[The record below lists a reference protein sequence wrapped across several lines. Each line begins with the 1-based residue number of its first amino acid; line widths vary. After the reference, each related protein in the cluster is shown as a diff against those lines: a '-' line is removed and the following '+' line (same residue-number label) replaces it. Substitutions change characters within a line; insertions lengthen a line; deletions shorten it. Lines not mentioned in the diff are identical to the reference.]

1 MGKHIPSTEWPIYK
15 QTFGTQSIPML
26 RTVCTYELV
35 NTLVRVVSKITKL
48 AHLTIPF
55 HLFICPS
62 FHACMHSAN
71 IYWVP
76 TLAGHWARSEITGTQ
91 NWIIHGPASGKP
103 VSGANKATILIQY
116 EEKRKRGR
124 KGREEGG
131 KGKGEDILIRV
142 VKASG
147 TKRKFSVGKEL
158 QGSQHCELCS
168 WQLE

>member
-1 MGKHIPSTEWPIYK
+1 M
-15 QTFGTQSIPML
+15 
-26 RTVCTYELV
+26 
-35 NTLVRVVSKITKL
+35 
-48 AHLTIPF
+48 
-55 HLFICPS
+55 
-62 FHACMHSAN
+62 
-71 IYWVP
+71 
-76 TLAGHWARSEITGTQ
+76 GTQ

-124 KGREEGG
+124 KEREEGG